1 MSTAE
6 ISITR
11 EQWQEIKETL
21 LQASAEMDRLE
32 KKPVVE
38 FRFWDG
44 SSEIERPE
52 KRQSPRW
59 SFWDGFFTGAG
70 AATLLVVFLL

>member
-32 KKPVVE
+32 KN
-38 FRFWDG
+38 
-44 SSEIERPE
+44 
-52 KRQSPRW
+52 QSW
-59 SFWDGFFTGAG
+59 SF
-70 AATLLVVFLL
+70 VFGTVIVK